1 MSIRHDPLAKRV
13 NRVVSGYPA
22 HKRVVFGFR
31 VSSRLRNRV
40 VFTLQKKKQ
49 ILDGFKPSRNA
60 KKPYGINSRRFFMD
74 GLKPSRI

>member
-60 KKPYGINSRRFFMD
+60 KKTVWNQFQTVFYGRF
-74 GLKPSRI
+74 KTV